1 MEIED
6 NRNEGRTK
14 GVSATMKKER
24 KRCAHIHTQIDRE
37 EINGSSGK
45 RSHSDGRRRSER
57 EKGRDIWRGRRG
69 RSEETP

>member
-14 GVSATMKKER
+14 GRSAPMKKER
-24 KRCAHIHTQIDRE
+24 KRYAHTHTDRE
-37 EINGSSGK
+37 EINASSGK

-57 EKGRDIWRGRRG
+57 EKGRDIWRERRG